1 MEIELGNRM
10 GNLKISIL
18 LVARQTTFQ
27 KCLCIILIRAFFY
40 FAQFILAAVCYLP
53 APLTPSPTL
62 ALSIS
67 GDKYLF
73 LNACVANASS
83 VSVACRF

>member
-1 MEIELGNRM
+1 MEIRLGNRM

-40 FAQFILAAVCYLP
+40 LAQFILAAVCYLP
-53 APLTPSPTL
+53 PSP
-62 ALSIS
+62 LSIS
-67 GDKYLF
+67 GVKYLF
-73 LNACVANASS
+73 LNACVASASS

>member
-1 MEIELGNRM
+1 MEIGLGNRM
-10 GNLKISIL
+10 GNFKISIL

-40 FAQFILAAVCYLP
+40 FAQFILATVCYL
-53 APLTPSPTL
+53 PLTPSPTL